1 MDQKSSKLI
10 EIVARGD
17 IPSTKID
24 AALSVILSEAAPA
37 TSEKFYNVRSA
48 CEYMGGI
55 SRVHLWVLR
64 RRGLKTF
71 NAGGRVLLRKIDMDE
86 FVMGKNKS
94 SGGER

>member
-10 EIVARGD
+10 ETVARGD
-17 IPSTKID
+17 IPATRID
-24 AALSVILSEAAPA
+24 AMLALALNEAAPA
-37 TSEKFYNVRSA
+37 SNEKFYNVCAA

-55 SRVHLWVLR
+55 SRVHLWNLR

-86 FVMGKNKS
+86 FVMGKNK
-94 SGGER
+94 

>member
-17 IPSTKID
+17 IPSNKID
-24 AALSVILSEAAPA
+24 AALALIQNEAAQ
-37 TSEKFYNVRSA
+37 TSNEKFYNIRAA

-55 SRVHLWVLR
+55 SRVHLWALR

-86 FVMGKNKS
+86 FVMGKNK
-94 SGGER
+94 